1 MTTMY
6 MTPYRRAALRRH
18 LEGDRLARNIGNN
31 NCDVHIPLDITD
43 ETDAFMVYATI
54 PGMNAE
60 DLEIEI
66 INDTVELRGEFKH
79 DSDEEIKFLRRE
91 RPTGNFHRV
100 LRFSTKLEADK
111 AEAKLENGIL
121 NLRIPKVA
129 EALPKTI
136 KVKTK

>member
-1 MTTMY
+1 